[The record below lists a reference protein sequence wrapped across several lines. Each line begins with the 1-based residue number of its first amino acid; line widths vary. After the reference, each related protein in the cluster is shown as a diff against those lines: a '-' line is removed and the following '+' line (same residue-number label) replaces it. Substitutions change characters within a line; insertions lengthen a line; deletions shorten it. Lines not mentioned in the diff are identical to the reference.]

1 MKQPPRAMAA
11 LITPFDETGTI
22 DRAAHRHNLATLTEW
37 GLEGFLIGGS
47 TGQGPYLEPGE
58 RTTLT
63 SIARGEL
70 GDSAFLLAGV
80 SAQSVRQ
87 AIRQIG
93 EAAAADAD
101 AVLVTTPTMLL
112 RKDAALVESY
122 YLSVADQSPL
132 PVFCYTVPAVTGYE
146 FPVTSAVTVAA
157 HPNIAGTKDSGG
169 DPERVRPILDG
180 VEEDYFLYIG
190 ASRILNEATRR
201 GAYGAITASANY
213 APDLVMAARES
224 ADAQDALS
232 AIASNVEWHGL
243 AGTYAA
249 AEMVGLRPGTMRS
262 PLIEMSSEDRAEM
275 RAVCWPKAPGK

>member
-1 MKQPPRAMAA
+1 MAA
-11 LITPFDETGTI
+11 LITPFDGTGTI
-22 DRAAHRHNLATLTEW
+22 DAAAHRHNLATLTEW
-37 GLEGFLIGGS
+37 GIDGFLIGGS

-70 GDSAFLLAGV
+70 GDSAFLLSGV

-87 AIRQIG
+87 AIQQIG

-101 AVLVTTPTMLL
+101 AVLVTTPTMFL
-112 RKDAALVESY
+112 RKDAGLVESF

-146 FPVTSAVTVAA
+146 FPVASAVTVAA
-157 HPNIAGTKDSGG
+157 HPNIVGMKDSGG
-169 DPERVRPILDG
+169 DPERVRPILDR
-180 VEEDYFLYIG
+180 VDDDYFLYIG
-190 ASRILNEATRR
+190 ASRILNEATHR

-224 ADAQDALS
+224 ADAQDSLS
-232 AIASNVEWHGL
+232 ALASNVEWHGL

-262 PLIEMSSEDRAEM
+262 PLAEVSAEDRDEM
-275 RAVCWPKAPGK
+275 RAVCCPKAPDK

>member
-11 LITPFDETGTI
+11 LITPFDEAGAIDGT
-22 DRAAHRHNLATLTEW
+22 AHRHNLATLTEW
-37 GLEGFLIGGS
+37 GLDGFLIGGS
-47 TGQGPYLEPGE
+47 TGQGPYLEAGE
-58 RTTLT
+58 RAVLTTL
-63 SIARGEL
+63 ARDEL
-70 GDSAFLLAGV
+70 GESAFLLTGV

-87 AIRQIG
+87 AIQQIG

-112 RKDAALVESY
+112 RKDAGLVESF

-132 PVFCYTVPAVTGYE
+132 PVFCYTVPPVTGYE
-146 FPVTSAVTVAA
+146 FPVASAVTVAA
-157 HPNIAGTKDSGG
+157 HPNIVGMKDSGG
-169 DPERVRPILDG
+169 DPERVHPILDG
-180 VEEDYFLYIG
+180 VDDDYFLYIG
-190 ASRILNEATRR
+190 ASRILNEATQR

-213 APDLVMAARES
+213 APDLVMAARAS

-249 AEMVGLRPGTMRS
+249 AQMVGLRPGTMRP
-262 PLIEMSSEDRAEM
+262 PLVEMSAEDRDEL
-275 RAVCWPKAPGK
+275 RAVCCPKVPGR